1 MLKKSSNNEIKTYQP
16 KSLTNTSEQNVAT
29 FKKTNTAK
37 LNAVYLEMKG

>member
-29 FKKTNTAK
+29 FKTNTAK